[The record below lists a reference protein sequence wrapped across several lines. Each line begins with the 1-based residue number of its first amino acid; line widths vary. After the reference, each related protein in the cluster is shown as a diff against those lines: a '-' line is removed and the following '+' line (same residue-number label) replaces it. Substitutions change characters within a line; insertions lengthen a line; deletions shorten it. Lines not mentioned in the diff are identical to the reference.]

1 MSGRIHVSPKEART
15 FGGITFDSKA
25 EMNRYAELLMLQR
38 SRVICELELQPE
50 FVLVEPF
57 QHPILGK
64 CRGMKYVADFRYRQH
79 GGYVVED
86 VKGHV
91 TEVYRIK
98 RMLLLKKYPDLNF
111 REITA

>member
-1 MSGRIHVSPKEART
+1 MSGRISVSPKEFRT
-15 FGGITFDSKA
+15 FDGITFDSKA

-38 SRVICELELQPE
+38 SRVIRELELQPE
-50 FVLVEPF
+50 FVLVDPF
-57 QHPILGK
+57 QHPLLGK
-64 CRGMKYVADFRYRQH
+64 CRGMKYVADFRYRER

-98 RMLLLKKYPDLNF
+98 RMLLLHKYPDLNF
-111 REITA
+111 KEIKA